1 MSDLVQRVPPVVR
14 ARALVKR
21 FRSLV
26 ALDGVDLEA
35 EAGECVGV
43 LGPSGSGKSVLVRAL
58 YGRVLP
64 DSGSVRIFGLDV
76 VRQPRRVRAGLG
88 VVPQDDDLDPSG
100 TVRGEL
106 RLHGRCFGLPASE
119 SRTRIEEILAFVGI
133 EDRRGRP
140 IADLSPGTRRR
151 AALARALL
159 HAPSLLLAD
168 EPSMGLPPS
177 ERRAL
182 QDRLR
187 ALHRAG
193 HTILLATR
201 DPEEAALLCDRVV
214 VLDHGRVL
222 ESGAPAALVE
232 RHAADRTGG
241 LRDVFL
247 RLAGRNLED

>member
-76 VRQPRRVRAGLG
+76 ARQPRRVRAGLG

-177 ERRAL
+177 ERRAPSTGL
-182 QDRLR
+182 GQCEGEAFSGSRSATPSFPDRNHPPANADPRRPCRPRRPCGGGPGR
-187 ALHRAG
+187 A
-193 HTILLATR
+193 
-201 DPEEAALLCDRVV
+201 
-214 VLDHGRVL
+214 
-222 ESGAPAALVE
+222 ES
-232 RHAADRTGG
+232 
-241 LRDVFL
+241 
-247 RLAGRNLED
+247 